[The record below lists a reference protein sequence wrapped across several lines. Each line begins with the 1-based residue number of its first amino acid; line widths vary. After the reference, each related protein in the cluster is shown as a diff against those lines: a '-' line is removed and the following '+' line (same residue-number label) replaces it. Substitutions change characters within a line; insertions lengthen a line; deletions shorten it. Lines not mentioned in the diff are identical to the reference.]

1 MKYKLTTQIL
11 VGMILGLIIGILFRE
26 NAIIF
31 KPLGDIFIS
40 LLKMIMIPLVFAS
53 LVVGVVNLGSVQ
65 SLGRL
70 GTKTFVYYL
79 SSTFMAVII
88 GLVMV
93 NFIQPGI
100 DTNINLSSFQT
111 ESQSIVQFSD
121 ETMSFVSVIIDI
133 VPNNIFNAF
142 STENMLGII
151 FFSVIFGTGLLSL
164 EKNGAT
170 LTKIIDEFNKVFLK
184 ITDWIMRLAPIG
196 VFALMASMVGQAG
209 FDVLKPIL
217 FYVATVLVALLIH
230 FVFTLSGILL
240 IIVKYSPITFF
251 KKMFPA
257 IATAFSTD
265 SSIVTL
271 PVTMDCLENNIGV
284 SNKIVSFIAPLGATI
299 NMDGTAL
306 YEAVAAVFIAQI
318 VGIDMTLTQQLIV
331 MLTATLASVGAAG
344 IPSAGLVTMV
354 IVLKSVNL
362 PLEGIGLLLPVD
374 RILDMFRT
382 SINVISDSCGSMVV
396 ARLEGETFSENY
408 S

>member
-1 MKYKLTTQIL
+1 VKYKLTTQIL